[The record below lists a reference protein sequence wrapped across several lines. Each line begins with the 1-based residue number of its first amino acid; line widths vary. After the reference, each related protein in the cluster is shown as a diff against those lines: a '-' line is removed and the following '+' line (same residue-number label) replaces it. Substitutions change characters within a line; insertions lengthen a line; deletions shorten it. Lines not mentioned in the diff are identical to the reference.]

1 MSCFKLSDGST
12 TGDGSTEADGMC
24 QKEDSTRKCISTG
37 ECRACK
43 FVTDKYEGCDIT
55 SSLPICDANAA
66 VANVQFAT
74 SDYDSASLT
83 PACVACK
90 KSGK

>member
-1 MSCFKLSDGST
+1 MSYLDGST

-24 QKEDSTRKCISTG
+24 QQEDPTRKCISTG

-55 SSLPICDANAA
+55 SLTPICDANTA
-66 VANVQFAT
+66 VSNVQFAT
-74 SDYDSASLT
+74 SDYDSTALT

-90 KSGK
+90 KLGK